1 VSFQVQWL
9 MSVIPAI
16 WELEIRR
23 MEVWNQLVQ
32 KISETLSQRTSW
44 AWWCIPCHARRIEV
58 QGWPLAKKCKTLS
71 EK

>member
-23 MEVWNQLVQ
+23 MEV
-32 KISETLSQRTSW
+32 
-44 AWWCIPCHARRIEV
+44 
-58 QGWPLAKKCKTLS
+58 
-71 EK
+71 